1 MGEPGSLAGRGPF
14 AAPARTVAGVHSLH
28 LVADNIEAVARRND
42 LWMAWNL
49 FLAFVP
55 VALAWLL
62 FRHHGERRPQ
72 WWLGLALF
80 VLFLPNAPYVI
91 TDLVHLRGDV
101 VVAGDDLAV
110 VTGVVP
116 VYAAFIGLGVL
127 AYTVS
132 VMLMGRYLD
141 RVGLASVRPA
151 IEVGVHAVAA
161 VGVVLGRVARLNSWE
176 PVTEPHTTL
185 ERIVLTLSGRWAAV
199 AVLGMFA
206 VTWLAFAVTRPV
218 VEAAWRRGR
227 PALRGL
233 SQLARSDGGA
243 LAHPLRRL

>member
-1 MGEPGSLAGRGPF
+1 M
-14 AAPARTVAGVHSLH
+14 HSLH

-42 LWMAWNL
+42 MWMAWNL
-49 FLAFVP
+49 FLAAVP

-62 FRHHGERRPQ
+62 FRHRGERRPA
-72 WWLGLALF
+72 WWLGLGLF

-101 VVAGDDLAV
+101 VAAGDDTAV
-110 VTGVVP
+110 LTGVLP
-116 VYAAFIGLGVL
+116 VYATFIGLGVL

-141 RVGLASVRPA
+141 RSGLASARPA
-151 IEVGVHAVAA
+151 IEVGVHAVVA

-185 ERIVLTLSGRWAAV
+185 ERIVLTLSGRWAPV
-199 AVLGMFA
+199 AVLAMFG
-206 VTWLAFAVTRPV
+206 VTWLAFALTRPV

-233 SQLARSDGGA
+233 SQFARTDGGA